1 MGYQAQIV
9 KRLKIITNFMMIKI
23 IKRITILINKVRI

>member
-9 KRLKIITNFMMIKI
+9 KRLKIITNSMMIKI